1 MLEVFNH
8 TVRGASHT
16 RHDIPCQDHSGSYP
30 DDDSSGR
37 FQIATIADGHG
48 DQTCVR
54 SKQGSRFAVDSANDA
69 LKELAHVALEGGG
82 FEDAGFGDLVNAT
95 TGGFTMR
102 NLCKRIVSLWH
113 ERVKEDLEENPL
125 SEREMDDAGDAVGDE
140 YRWGIGLNRAYGTTL
155 IACLICDGKAL
166 FVHQGDGRC
175 DVFHKNGAVDQPV
188 PWDDRCF
195 DVFTTSMCDG
205 DAAVKMRTWVIDLSV
220 DPLVAVFMGSDGIED
235 SFVDMEGTHCF
246 YRRLA
251 GSLVE
256 LGTGDDLDE
265 FLENHLSELSES
277 GSADDVSVAGIVD
290 REGIG
295 PLLPSFDQ
303 MIHAYELNDKISEID
318 TRLLSMERKHGIL
331 AEKVEKLKN
340 SVEQGK
346 SKRKGIIENIE
357 RRKSENDRD
366 QQKLE
371 KLDEQ
376 EKELDAAISEFE
388 KYDAEYR
395 RYHDEYR
402 RLDSRLEELRKELRS
417 KAEAERRAATG
428 GEQLVGDDT
437 EHPNDSAK
445 PMRTN
450 DPDTT
455 TSDGVAREADGT
467 PEHPAANSSDDPLH
481 NQYGAYEGGL
491 GEAGIE
497 RDQKPKKGDASACSE
512 SKDTA
517 REGEE
522 RDGDG
527 DPAAPE
533 VVVASRKPDGVS
545 CKPDGKSHASDPIKT
560 EIDVRDESPAD
571 GGGAVTDLGD
581 EPVGGNGSECFS
593 QQAETLVISKK
604 DPLAGV
610 SAEGMVTPD
619 TKI

>member
-16 RHDIPCQDHSGSYP
+16 RHGIPCQDDSCSYNDP
-30 DDDSSGR
+30 DGR

-54 SKQGSRFAVDSANDA
+54 SDQGSRFAVDSANDA
-69 LKELAHVALEGGG
+69 LKELAQVALEGGG

-95 TGGFTMR
+95 TGGFAMR

-113 ERVKEDLEENPL
+113 ERVKENLTENPL
-125 SEREMDDAGDAVGDE
+125 SECEMDDAGDAVGNE
-140 YRWGIGLNRAYGTTL
+140 YRRGIGLNRAYGTTL
-155 IACLICDGKAL
+155 IACLICDDKAL

-175 DVFHKNGAVDQPV
+175 DVFHKNGTVDQPV

-195 DVFTTSMCDG
+195 DVFTTSMCDR
-205 DAAVKMRTWVIDLSV
+205 DAAVKMRTWVIDLLV

-235 SFVDMEGTHCF
+235 SFVNMEGTHCF

-251 GSLVE
+251 DTLVK
-256 LGTGDDLDE
+256 LGTGDKLDE
-265 FLENHLSELSES
+265 RLGNDLSELSES

-290 REGIG
+290 IEGIKS
-295 PLLPSFDQ
+295 LLSSFKQ
-303 MIHAYELNDKISEID
+303 MIRAYELEDKISEID

-331 AEKVEKLKN
+331 AKKVKKLKN

-346 SKRKGIIENIE
+346 SKRKRITNDIECRE
-357 RRKSENDRD
+357 SENDRD
-366 QQKLE
+366 RQKLE

-376 EKELDAAISEFE
+376 KKELDAAKSEFK
-388 KYDAEYR
+388 KYD
-395 RYHDEYR
+395 DEYQ
-402 RLDSRLEELRKELRS
+402 RLNNRLKELLQR
-417 KAEAERRAATG
+417 KAKAERRAAMG

-450 DPDTT
+450 GPDTT
-455 TSDGVAREADGT
+455 TSDGVALEADGT
-467 PEHPAANSSDDPLH
+467 PEHPATNSSDDLLH
-481 NQYGAYEGGL
+481 NQYGAREGGPD
-491 GEAGIE
+491 EAGIE
-497 RDQKPKKGDASACSE
+497 RDQEPKKGDASACSE

-533 VVVASRKPDGVS
+533 TVVTS
-545 CKPDGKSHASDPIKT
+545 CKPDGKSHATDPIKP
-560 EIDVRDESPAD
+560 EIDVMDESPAD
-571 GGGAVTDLGD
+571 GGGAVTDSGD
-581 EPVGGNGSECFS
+581 EPVGGNGSEYFS
-593 QQAETLVISKK
+593 QEAKTLVILGKN
-604 DPLAGV
+604 PLARV
-610 SAEGMVTPD
+610 SAEGMVTPG

>member
-16 RHDIPCQDHSGSYP
+16 RHGIPCQDDSCSYNDP
-30 DDDSSGR
+30 DGR

-54 SKQGSRFAVDSANDA
+54 SDQGSRFAVDSANDA
-69 LKELAHVALEGGG
+69 LKELAQVALEGGG

-95 TGGFTMR
+95 TGGFAMR

-113 ERVKEDLEENPL
+113 ERVKENLTKNPL
-125 SEREMDDAGDAVGDE
+125 SECEMDDAGDAVGNE
-140 YRWGIGLNRAYGTTL
+140 YRRGIGLNRAYGTTL
-155 IACLICDGKAL
+155 IACLICDDKAL

-175 DVFHKNGAVDQPV
+175 DVFHKNGRVDQPV

-246 YRRLA
+246 YRCLA
-251 GSLVE
+251 DTLVE
-256 LGTGDDLDE
+256 LGTDDNLTE
-265 FLENHLSELSES
+265 RLENDLSELSES

-290 REGIG
+290 REGIE

-303 MIHAYELNDKISEID
+303 MIRAYELNDEISEIT
-318 TRLLSMERKHGIL
+318 TRLLSMKRKHGIL
-331 AEKVEKLKN
+331 AEKVKKLKN

-346 SKRKGIIENIE
+346 SERKGIIKDIE
-357 RRKSENDRD
+357 SRKSENDRD
-366 QQKLE
+366 RQKLK
-371 KLDEQ
+371 KLSEQVNEQ
-376 EKELDAAISEFE
+376 EKELDAAISEYE
-388 KYDAEYR
+388 EYD
-395 RYHDEYR
+395 DEYQ
-402 RLDSRLEELRKELRS
+402 RLNSRLEELQSED
-417 KAEAERRAATG
+417 EAKRRAAMG
-428 GEQLVGDDT
+428 GEQPVGDDT

-445 PMRTN
+445 PMSTN
-450 DPDTT
+450 DSDTT

-467 PEHPAANSSDDPLH
+467 PERSAANSSDDSLR
-481 NQYGAYEGGL
+481 NQYGTCEEGL
-491 GEAGIE
+491 NEAGTE
-497 RDQKPKKGDASACSE
+497 RDQEPKKGDTSACSE

-517 REGEE
+517 REDEE

-527 DPAAPE
+527 DPAVSE
-533 VVVASRKPDGVS
+533 GVVASCKPDGVS
-545 CKPDGKSHASDPIKT
+545 CKPDRKSHASDPIKT
-560 EIDVRDESPAD
+560 EIDVMDESPAD

-581 EPVGGNGSECFS
+581 EPVGGNDSEYFFP
-593 QQAETLVISKK
+593 T
-604 DPLAGV
+604 G
-610 SAEGMVTPD
+610 
-619 TKI
+619 